1 MTLKD
6 LILDDFELCLDYFY
20 DECEDPDWS
29 ECESIIYCVSPDEAD
44 EFMESVVCQLY
55 AEGFDDLA
63 EAVESMDG
71 TKEEVMELLCNE
83 EVAYV
88 MAQHTLWS
96 AEIFQ
101 TVGKSML
108 HINYEA
114 DVEFDYIED

>member
-44 EFMESVVCQLY
+44 GFMESVVGQLY

-71 TKEEVMELLCNE
+71 TKDEVMELLCNE